1 MKSLLLTGSLLLLS
15 SQAQAFTKNYKFVGV
30 NESEATTLCLTAASE
45 GLEAAKAL
53 AAKSNRYSASEFYTT
68 TCNGENISRFSKK
81 YQKQVS
87 SVEQP
92 VKTAKVEYQF
102 KAVDNNDATLLCT
115 LAAEQGFQ
123 FVLQQQ
129 GYKAKSIYCN
139 GVQIQR
145 FARRF
150 NKA

>member
-1 MKSLLLTGSLLLLS
+1 MKSLFLFSSLLLLT
-15 SQAQAFTKNYKFVGV
+15 SQAQAFTKNFKFVGV

-45 GLEAAKAL
+45 GLEAAKTL
-53 AAKSNRYSASEFYTT
+53 AAQSARYSVSEFYST

-81 YQKQVS
+81 YQKQTS
-87 SVEQP
+87 NVEKA
-92 VKTAKVEYQF
+92 VKTAKAEYQF
-102 KAVDNNDATLLCT
+102 KALDNNDATLLCT

-123 FVLQQQ
+123 AVLQQQ

-139 GVQIQR
+139 GMQIQR